1 LVLLN
6 LLEVA
11 PRADQLDLLV
21 GAGGAW
27 IEAYPDFRQL
37 WIDYGVGRRWCL
49 LMEAI
54 RARSPTSF
62 SYSAPLRPAIDTIV
76 ASLITLGV
84 PEATRLEEELSKL

>member
-1 LVLLN
+1 
-6 LLEVA
+6 
-11 PRADQLDLLV
+11 
-21 GAGGAW
+21 
-27 IEAYPDFRQL
+27 
-37 WIDYGVGRRWCL
+37 
-49 LMEAI
+49 MEAI